1 MIKVSATKFRN
12 NIFKY
17 LDKIEEGETIVIE
30 RNNQEVARLI
40 ADNKTEWRDQMKVQP
55 ELLVSPE
62 KIIEPLDD
70 IWEEY
75 T

>member
-17 LDKIEEGETIVIE
+17 LDAVAAGKTIVIE
-30 RNNQEVARLI
+30 RNGRDVGRLT
-40 ADNKTEWRDQMKVQP
+40 AGGQSDWRQGMKVQP
-55 ELLVSPE
+55 ELLIAPE
-62 KIIEPLDD
+62 QIIEPLDD

-75 T
+75 R

>member
-17 LDKIEEGETIVIE
+17 LDKIEKGETIVIE
-30 RNNQEVARLI
+30 RNNREVTRLTTGR
-40 ADNKTEWRDQMKVQP
+40 KTDWRERMKVQP
-55 ELLVSPE
+55 QLLVPPE
-62 KIIEPLDD
+62 AIIEPLDD
-70 IWEEY
+70 IWKDY